1 MSGFLV
7 RAAAPADIAVIV
19 EIHARGWQL
28 AYGHFIGAE
37 SLEAKSAEK
46 RLAFWAGRIADPSRV
61 VLVGTDKSG
70 AVMGMVY
77 GGPVLPH
84 DLTSGRI
91 DDFDSELYILHCRQE
106 AQGRGLGRQLTAALA
121 RRFREQGARSLFLWA
136 FTANE
141 FRGFYDRL
149 GGEIIAEGE
158 DEGHSDIA
166 YGWRNIDALIA
177 ACDGTTNT
185 AKVVLNAGR

>member
-1 MSGFLV
+1 MSGFLI
-7 RAAAPADIAVIV
+7 RDAQPADAAVIA

-28 AYGHFIGAE
+28 AYSHFIGAE

-46 RLAFWAGRIADPSRV
+46 RHAFWQERIADPARV
-61 VLVGTDKSG
+61 VLVGTEKGG

-91 DDFDSELYILHCRQE
+91 DDFDSELYILHCRAE
-106 AQGRGLGRQLTAALA
+106 VQGKGLGRQLTAALA
-121 RRFREQGARSLFLWA
+121 RRFQQQGARSLFLWA
-136 FTANE
+136 FTAND
-141 FRGFYDRL
+141 FRSFYDRL

-158 DEGHSDIA
+158 DEGHPDIA
-166 YGWRNIDALIA
+166 YGWRDIIALIA
-177 ACDGTTNT
+177 ACEGVPAT
-185 AKVVLNAGR
+185 V